1 MKRNVVI
8 DLLRFFA
15 ALFVVFFHLYG
26 CGPKMNNWYFKIVCN
41 GWTGVPIFFVIS
53 GYCVTL
59 SAHKSKSSI
68 DFIFRRFFRIFP
80 LYWVSLLFSFFFLI
94 IRKSIIGVNSIAHIP
109 HTFLEL
115 IYNIFNLTLPFSK
128 VEPINWVYWTLT
140 VELFFYLMIYLS
152 AIFNKKFNVYIIA
165 IITIASFF
173 NYLSLFQPLFFL
185 EYWPA
190 FGIGSALFL
199 TQKNQGFQKIFSI
212 LLLILNVVALFFA
225 NKSQGNV
232 PYIIVVLIT
241 VALIFFSEYI
251 TIKENFISKLGDYS
265 YGVYLLHVPLG
276 VYCIGSFKENLIKGN
291 LLLRILIDIILY
303 LITLF
308 LSRYLYRWIEK
319 PAVAFGNTVNKKYF
333 QNN

>member
-8 DLLRFFA
+8 DILRFIA
-15 ALFVVFFHLYG
+15 AMFVVFFHLYG
-26 CGPKMNNWYFKIVCN
+26 CGPKMNNWYFHIVCN

-68 DFIFRRFFRIFP
+68 DFILRRFFRIFP
-80 LYWVSLLFSFFFLI
+80 LYWVSLVFSFFFLI
-94 IRKSIIGVNSIAHIP
+94 LRKSIIGVNSIAHIP

-140 VELFFYLMIYLS
+140 VELFFYLMIYI
-152 AIFNKKFNVYIIA
+152 ATVFNKKYRVYIIA

-173 NYLSLFQPLFFL
+173 NHLNTIQPLFFL

-199 TQKNQGFQKIFSI
+199 TQSNEGIQKALSI
-212 LLLILNVVALFFA
+212 LLLILNAIALFFA
-225 NKSQGNV
+225 HKSQGNIA
-232 PYIIVVLIT
+232 YITVVLVT
-241 VALIFFSEYI
+241 VALIYVSEYI
-251 TIKENFISKLGDYS
+251 TLKENFISKMGDYS
-265 YGVYLLHVPLG
+265 FGVYLLHVPLG
-276 VYCIGSFKENLIKGN
+276 VYFIGSFKENLIKDN
-291 LLLRILIDIILY
+291 LFIRVCIDISIYLMILFIAKY
-303 LITLF
+303 LF
-308 LSRYLYRWIEK
+308 RWIEK
-319 PAVAFGNTVNKKYF
+319 PAVTFGNTVNKKYL